1 MSRDLQGW
9 ERRLRPMTPMYWFVL
24 ARTHMEQFREKWL
37 STGRANLF
45 EFQHLYTDMANC
57 RDQLAPSE
65 RIPCPE
71 CGGRGTWVE
80 EDGNHWCDRCS
91 GTAILLVAELTG
103 PDEIALA
110 HRTVEFREEDGQ
122 PPGEA

>member
-1 MSRDLQGW
+1 MSRKLHAW
-9 ERRLRPMTPMYWFVL
+9 EGQFRPMTAMYWFIL

-37 STGRANLF
+37 SSGQANLC

-57 RDQLAPSE
+57 RDRLAASE
-65 RIPCPE
+65 QIPCPE
-71 CGGRGTWVE
+71 CGGWGTWVE
-80 EDGNHWCDRCS
+80 EDGNHWCNRCS
-91 GTAILLVAELTG
+91 GTAILLVAGLTD

-110 HRTVEFREEDGQ
+110 HRTIKFGEEGGL